1 MSQSTPTVLLT
12 MITSGLHQWMS
23 GHIPHSP
30 TLGSKLPTLQQL
42 NQAFDDQH
50 DLGWDAC
57 VRGQISSK
65 WAEAFQATFRPKK
78 PLSPDQIQKVTNAWM
93 KLFIT
98 KVWALSDKVWRYRNS
113 VVYGQAE
120 RFCISKTIQLLHQ
133 KVHDLYTQ
141 FSQDPFMLPA
151 SRTYLFDK
159 PVDSVLLM
167 DREAVS
173 GWIRLA
179 SNTVSCSAPYIDS
192 LETVKN
198 KRTLRSR
205 KGIFSGQLPS
215 QRLL

>member
-1 MSQSTPTVLLT
+1 
-12 MITSGLHQWMS
+12 
-23 GHIPHSP
+23 
-30 TLGSKLPTLQQL
+30 
-42 NQAFDDQH
+42 
-50 DLGWDAC
+50 
-57 VRGQISSK
+57 
-65 WAEAFQATFRPKK
+65 
-78 PLSPDQIQKVTNAWM
+78 
-93 KLFIT
+93 
-98 KVWALSDKVWRYRNS
+98 
-113 VVYGQAE
+113 
-120 RFCISKTIQLLHQ
+120 
-133 KVHDLYTQ
+133 
-141 FSQDPFMLPA
+141 MLPA